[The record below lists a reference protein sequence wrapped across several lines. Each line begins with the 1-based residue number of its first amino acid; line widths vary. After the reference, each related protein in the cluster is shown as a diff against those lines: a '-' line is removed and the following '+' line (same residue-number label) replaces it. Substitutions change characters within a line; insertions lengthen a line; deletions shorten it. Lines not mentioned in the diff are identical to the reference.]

1 VRKLLLAIGGAL
13 SAASAVAALGTGAG
27 HADPGTDNSTLNVLG
42 EPYAKAVA
50 ILRAQG
56 VKATFGGAVGSDVK
70 QAQCIVAS
78 EKVMSA
84 SGVIQLSLD
93 CTAEAQP
100 QPVSSAGTSSG
111 SGTSGASA
119 TQTARPTPGAPGVVT
134 VVPKQVG

>member
-1 VRKLLLAIGGAL
+1 VRKLLLAVGGAIG
-13 SAASAVAALGTGAG
+13 AAAAVVALGAGAG
-27 HADPGTDNSTLNVLG
+27 HADPGTDNSTLNVVG

-93 CTAEAQP
+93 CTDEAQP
-100 QPVSSAGTSSG
+100 QPASSAGTSSG
-111 SGTSGASA
+111 SGTSGAQS
-119 TQTARPTPGAPGVVT
+119 TETARPTPGAPGVVS
-134 VVPKQVG
+134 VVPVPVG

>member
-1 VRKLLLAIGGAL
+1 MRKLIIAAGGAVG
-13 SAASAVAALGTGAG
+13 AAAVVALGVGAG
-27 HADPGTDNSTLNVLG
+27 HADPGTNNSTLNVVG

-93 CTAEAQP
+93 CTDEAQP
-100 QPVSSAGTSSG
+100 QPASSAGTSSG

-119 TQTARPTPGAPGVVT
+119 AQTARPTPGAPGVVS
-134 VVPKQVG
+134 VVPVPVG